1 MTNQL
6 KYIIR
11 GIGISILIFLM
22 APAPARGDTYY
33 ALCKP
38 NSQVNIRKNPRTGSE
53 YCGYLLTGDCVT
65 VTDYRKDNRGRIW
78 CKVVGLTEYGE
89 GWVCEAYLAGS
100 EVTEDGGKYTVKANG
115 RVATYNG
122 IAGKRTG
129 WIKPGQTVTVLAR
142 SRTWAIYHKGYVRM
156 LWLKER
162 SCDKLI
168 NPREVERYAE
178 AVARYVQCSEA
189 ISQFGLLGKHPT
201 TGAPMASPFVSIQ
214 EGYRKS
220 IDAAWYNIFAVVK
233 ENSTTAYTGDPGAD
247 SMEMLLQLRRRR

>member
-1 MTNQL
+1 MGLFNGRRKEMIPMAKDGTM
-6 KYIIR
+6 R
-11 GIGISILIFLM
+11 GGRRQRSGPLPDSLVDKLQKGK
-22 APAPARGDTYY
+22 PAKVMRFGLEDLQGGDNLEDLTDLDDLTDSDLPT
-33 ALCKP
+33 ADIPKP
-38 NSQVNIRKNPRTGSE
+38 H
-53 YCGYLLTGDCVT
+53 
-65 VTDYRKDNRGRIW
+65 
-78 CKVVGLTEYGE
+78 
-89 GWVCEAYLAGS
+89 AYLSAAQR
-100 EVTEDGGKYTVKANG
+100 DG
-115 RVATYNG
+115 
-122 IAGKRTG
+122 
-129 WIKPGQTVTVLAR
+129 KPLGADLVYYET
-142 SRTWAIYHKGYVRM
+142 M

-162 SCDKLI
+162 GCDKLI

-201 TGAPMASPFVSIQ
+201 TNAPMASPFVSIQ